1 MESNQSAREVV
12 MSYIKA
18 MDNRDYD
25 AVRNY
30 LGDSVLVR
38 GPAGEAFR
46 NPEEFINMMQKQH
59 GKYDVKKIFVD
70 GNDVC
75 LLYNFITKTV
85 ATFFCSWYQVK
96 DGKIIS
102 IQTVFDPRAFATTQG
117 KDGNKE

>member
-1 MESNQSAREVV
+1 MDSKQSAREVV
-12 MSYIKA
+12 MSYIEA
-18 MDNRDYD
+18 MDNRNYD

-30 LGDSVLVR
+30 LDDTILVR

-46 NPEEFINMMQKQH
+46 NREEFINMMQKQH
-59 GKYDVKKIFVD
+59 GKYDMKKIFVD
-70 GNDVC
+70 ENDVC

-96 DGKIIS
+96 DGKIVS